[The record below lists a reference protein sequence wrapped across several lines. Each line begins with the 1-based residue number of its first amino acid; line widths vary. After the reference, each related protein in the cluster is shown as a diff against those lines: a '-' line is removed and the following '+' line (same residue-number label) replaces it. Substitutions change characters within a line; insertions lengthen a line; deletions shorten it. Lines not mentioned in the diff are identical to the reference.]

1 MKARVCFVGT
11 TRYAVPLDHAT
22 GRKFAALAPLADA
35 VVVAFATGLRPRR
48 VRADAELLLLPE
60 LPGAPLRVLLYL
72 LAVPGILLWLVCVRG
87 VSVLIAQSPYE
98 AVPAALAKGMARL
111 VGRRTVLV
119 VESHGDFEL
128 SLFLQRRVRGAAVYR
143 FLMRRACRFA
153 FRHGDLFRAISTFTR
168 EQVARWAPGRAVLE
182 FPTWSDL
189 DPFFGAAATPVPAGP
204 PVVLFAGAL
213 VPRKGVHH
221 LLRAFG
227 TVAAEFPDALLV
239 LAGTPAN
246 PTYARRLVT
255 GAERGLPGRIRV
267 LGHVEPAV
275 LAGWMRRAR
284 VVVLPSLSE
293 GLGRVVIEAMAA
305 GTPVIGSRVGGIPD
319 LITDGVTGFLVPP
332 GDETVLA
339 GRLRRLLADAGAARA
354 MGARARAFVEPRF
367 STRTFVEGYASLL
380 GAAEKLLTAR

>member
-1 MKARVCFVGT
+1 MRARVCFVGT
-11 TRYAVPLDHAT
+11 TRYAVPLDRTTA
-22 GRKFAALAPLADA
+22 RKFAALAPLADA

-48 VRADAELLLLPE
+48 VRAEAEFLLLPN
-60 LPGAPLRVLLYL
+60 LPAAPLRVLLYL
-72 LAVPGILLWLVCVRG
+72 LAVPGILVWLVGMRG
-87 VSVLIAQSPYE
+87 VDVLIAQSPYE
-98 AVPAALAKGMARL
+98 AVPAALAKGLARL
-111 VGRRTVLV
+111 FGRRTVLV

-189 DPFFGAAATPVPAGP
+189 DPFFDATDAPAATPI
-204 PVVLFAGAL
+204 VLFAGAL
-213 VPRKGVHH
+213 IPRKGVHH
-221 LLRAFG
+221 LLHAFG
-227 TVAAEFPDALLV
+227 TVASEFPDAILV
-239 LAGTPAN
+239 LAGAPENA
-246 PTYARRLVT
+246 TYARRLVT

-275 LAGWMRRAR
+275 LAAWMRRAR

-293 GLGRVVIEAMAA
+293 GLGRVVIEAMAT

-319 LITDGVTGFLVPP
+319 LIADGVTGFLVPP
-332 GDETVLA
+332 GDETALA
-339 GRLRRLLADAGAARA
+339 GRLRHLLADADAARA
-354 MGARARAFVEPRF
+354 MGARGRAFVEPRF
-367 STRTFVEGYASLL
+367 STRTFVDGYASVL
-380 GAAEKLLTAR
+380 GAAQDLLAAR